1 MTGTPRSPQE
11 VPQRPSE
18 SRVAATTGRLIPG
31 TACDT
36 PGHARRPLR
45 QLPEVLRVVDVIPAA
60 VPLDP
65 YLTLKA
71 LAAHSGLGLRTLRG
85 FLSDPRHPLPHY
97 KLGRVLVRAS
107 EFAEWMQSYRR
118 IGTAAAVRRARAV
131 EALLGTTPRRRSG

>member
-1 MTGTPRSPQE
+1 MLPEAS
-11 VPQRPSE
+11 
-18 SRVAATTGRLIPG
+18 
-31 TACDT
+31 CDSL
-36 PGHARRPLR
+36 GQARGPLR
-45 QLPEVLRVVDVIPAA
+45 QLPEVLRVVDVIPAT

-118 IGTAAAVRRARAV
+118 IGTEAAARRARAV